1 MKTAAVFF
9 RGPHSTTK
17 NPHATW
23 PAVSPGDVSSW
34 ASPLLGRGTANCG
47 FGTLPRPQP
56 DKQGG
61 KPGLSKLLASRSH
74 RDADTASR
82 ETNELEKFQR
92 WHKQDSQQGEPPC
105 LSEVLVS

>member
-1 MKTAAVFF
+1 MPPGQQCPQEMSAV
-9 RGPHSTTK
+9 GPHLCWGETLQT
-17 NPHATW
+17 
-23 PAVSPGDVSSW
+23 VV
-34 ASPLLGRGTANCG
+34 LG
-47 FGTLPRPQP
+47 LYPPPQP

-92 WHKQDSQQGEPPC
+92 WHKQDSQQGQPPC
-105 LSEVLVS
+105 LSEVLVG